1 MVGNAT
7 LQRLLFAYLEVLV
20 VAELAVGNIVR
31 RVLHIIR
38 EEDVSL
44 TSPALPGVSVES
56 DDDESDTK
64 SSYSAAAVA
73 AANRSALRAPSL
85 HNLLESI
92 PDPVKAPEAPAASI
106 ADSES
111 RSRCKFCSKPLCV

>member
-1 MVGNAT
+1 M
-7 LQRLLFAYLEVLV
+7 

-44 TSPALPGVSVES
+44 TSPAVPGVSVES

-64 SSYSAAAVA
+64 SSYSASAVA

-92 PDPVKAPEAPAASI
+92 PEPVIAPEAPAASV
-106 ADSES
+106 ADSEM
-111 RSRCKFCSKPLCV
+111 RSRCEFYTLPLFIPMNF

>member
-1 MVGNAT
+1 M
-7 LQRLLFAYLEVLV
+7 

>member
-1 MVGNAT
+1 MGNM
-7 LQRLLFAYLEVLV
+7 
-20 VAELAVGNIVR
+20 VR

-44 TSPALPGVSVES
+44 TSPAVPGASVES
-56 DDDESDTK
+56 DDEDGEFDAR
-64 SSYSAAAVA
+64 SSFSASLVA
-73 AANRSALRAPSL
+73 AANRSTLRAPSL

-92 PDPVKAPEAPAASI
+92 PDQVRAPVVPAASA

-111 RSRCKFCSKPLCV
+111 RSRCELSRRIRI

>member
-1 MVGNAT
+1 MGNM
-7 LQRLLFAYLEVLV
+7 
-20 VAELAVGNIVR
+20 VR

-44 TSPALPGVSVES
+44 TSPAVPGASVES
-56 DDDESDTK
+56 DDEDGQEFDAR
-64 SSYSAAAVA
+64 SSFSASLVA
-73 AANRSALRAPSL
+73 AANRSTLRAPSL

-92 PDPVKAPEAPAASI
+92 PDQVRAPEAPAASA

-111 RSRCKFCSKPLCV
+111 RSRCKLSRRI